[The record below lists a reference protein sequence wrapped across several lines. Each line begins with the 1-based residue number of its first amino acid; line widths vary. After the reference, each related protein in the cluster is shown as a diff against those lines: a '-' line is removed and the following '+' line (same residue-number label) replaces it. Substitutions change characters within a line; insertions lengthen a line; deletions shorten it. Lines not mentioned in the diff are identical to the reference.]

1 MNTPRSQENLVGSL
15 ISNRYRITGYISS
28 GGMGSVFEA
37 ADTRLADK
45 VVAVK
50 VLHQGLI
57 GDKDVVEVL
66 LRRFE
71 EEAKL
76 SAILGGHSC
85 IIQVTDYGV
94 ENAQPYLIMEFLG
107 KPPRSNSLTNLL
119 KDGPLPPERVVSI
132 SAQVCDALY
141 YAHTINTTIGERRIT
156 GVVHRDIKPSNIFVI
171 KEGGIGERIKVL
183 DFGIAKAMSDMT
195 IALGTNM
202 GFIGTLSHASPEQ
215 LRGEVLDARSDIYSF
230 GVLLYQMLTGNLP
243 LSPKT
248 ETLPGWYQ
256 AHNYESPIALENV
269 ALPQRIPERLS
280 QVVFACLE
288 KDPKKR
294 PANMQILG
302 DLLRESL
309 KTDPSQELLK
319 TDSSQDSLKTDPLVQ
334 AAKPPIGAQMVIEA
348 GRTLPPET
356 PTVVTNPPRKQPP
369 QPILPPTVPADNKWS
384 WKWTFLSA
392 TIVTATLLV
401 ACFFGLWVSGGFSSS
416 DTTDQQS
423 SVTFLSLVI
432 GTFGGACL
440 SAVVAKLKVT
450 IEIIVGSSIAGMLI
464 GLLIAA
470 YTPEYALASLI
481 VFPLLCAFTGWLG
494 ALLGN
499 FVQGKST

>member
-119 KDGPLPPERVVSI
+119 KDGPLPPDRVVSI
-132 SAQVCDALY
+132 GAQVCDALY

-171 KEGGIGERIKVL
+171 KEGISERIKVL

-215 LRGEVLDARSDIYSF
+215 LRGEILDARSDLYSF
-230 GVLLYQMLTGNLP
+230 GVVLYQMLTGSLP

-256 AHNYESPIALENV
+256 AHNYESPIALTSL

-280 QVVFACLE
+280 EVVFACLE

-294 PANMQILG
+294 PANMQVLG
-302 DLLRESL
+302 DMLRDALKTEPLPASL
-309 KTDPSQELLK
+309 KPDVAQTVKS
-319 TDSSQDSLKTDPLVQ
+319 
-334 AAKPPIGAQMVIEA
+334 PIGAQMVIEA
-348 GRTLPPET
+348 GRSLPPET
-356 PTVVTNPPRKQPP
+356 PTVVTNPPRKQQPP
-369 QPILPPTVPADNKWS
+369 SVLAPPSVSLEDKWS
-384 WKWTFLSA
+384 WQWTFLSA
-392 TIVTATLLV
+392 PIVTVTLLM

-416 DTTDQQS
+416 ETTDQQS
-423 SVTFLSLVI
+423 SVTFLSMFI
-432 GTFGGACL
+432 GVFSGACL
-440 SAVVAKLKVT
+440 SAVLAKHKVT
-450 IEIIVGSSIAGMLI
+450 IEIIVGSAIAGMLI
-464 GLLIAA
+464 GLLVAV
-470 YTPEYALASLI
+470 YTPEYALASL
-481 VFPLLCAFTGWLG
+481 VVLPLLSAFTGWLG

-499 FVQGKST
+499 LVKGKST

>member
-1 MNTPRSQENLVGSL
+1 MLKLEIDARTPMNTPRSQENLVGSL

-57 GDKDVVEVL
+57 GDKDIVEVL
-66 LRRFE
+66 MRRFE

-94 ENAQPYLIMEFLG
+94 ENAQPYLVMEFLG

-119 KDGPLPPERVVSI
+119 KEGSLPPEHVVRIAS
-132 SAQVCDALY
+132 QVCDALY

-171 KEGGIGERIKVL
+171 KEGGIGERVKVL

-230 GVLLYQMLTGNLP
+230 GVVLYQMLTGNLP
-243 LSPKT
+243 LTPKT

-256 AHNYESPIALENV
+256 AHNYEPPIALESHV
-269 ALPQRIPERLS
+269 LPQRIPERLS

-288 KDPKKR
+288 KDIKKR
-294 PANMQILG
+294 PANMQVLS
-302 DLLRESL
+302 DMLR
-309 KTDPSQELLK
+309 
-319 TDSSQDSLKTDPLVQ
+319 DSLKIDQPIQ
-334 AAKPPIGAQMVIEA
+334 AVKPPIGAQMVIEP
-348 GRTLPPET
+348 GRSLPPET
-356 PTVVTNPPRKQPP
+356 PTVVTNPPRKQP
-369 QPILPPTVPADNKWS
+369 QPAVPPPLPVENKWS

-392 TIVTATLLV
+392 PIVTVTLFIAT
-401 ACFFGLWVSGGFSSS
+401 AFGMWVSGAFSSS
-416 DTTDQQS
+416 EYTEQQ
-423 SVTFLSLVI
+423 TLVI
-432 GTFGGACL
+432 SLSMAMGVFGGACL
-440 SAVVAKLKVT
+440 SAVLTKRKVT
-450 IEIIVGSSIAGMLI
+450 IEIIVGSAIAGMLI
-464 GLLIAA
+464 GLLVAA
-470 YTPEYALASLI
+470 NTPEYALSSLI
-481 VFPLLCAFTGWLG
+481 VLPLLCAFIGWLG
-494 ALLGN
+494 ALLGSL
-499 FVQGKST
+499 VQGKST

>member
-1 MNTPRSQENLVGSL
+1 MLKLEIDARIPMNTPRSQENLVGSL

-57 GDKDVVEVL
+57 GDKDIVDVL

-94 ENAQPYLIMEFLG
+94 ENAQPYLVMEFLG

-119 KDGPLPPERVVSI
+119 REGPLSPEHAVQI

-141 YAHTINTTIGERRIT
+141 YAHTMTTTIGERRIT

-171 KEGGIGERIKVL
+171 KEGGIGERVKVL

-230 GVLLYQMLTGNLP
+230 GVVLYQMLTGKLP
-243 LSPKT
+243 LAPKT

-256 AHNYESPIALENV
+256 AHNYEPPVALESHV
-269 ALPQRIPERLS
+269 LPQRIPECLS

-288 KDPKKR
+288 KDIKKR
-294 PANMQILG
+294 PANMQVLS
-302 DLLRESL
+302 DMLR
-309 KTDPSQELLK
+309 
-319 TDSSQDSLKTDPLVQ
+319 DSLKVD
-334 AAKPPIGAQMVIEA
+334 KPTSMKPRIGAQMVIEV
-348 GRTLPPET
+348 GRSLPSET
-356 PTVVTNPPRKQPP
+356 PTVVTTPPRTQLQPV
-369 QPILPPTVPADNKWS
+369 IPPPLVPVENKWS

-392 TIVTATLLV
+392 PIVTATLLMALV
-401 ACFFGLWVSGGFSSS
+401 FGVWVSGGFFSSEY
-416 DTTDQQS
+416 TEQQ
-423 SVTFLSLVI
+423 TLVI
-432 GTFGGACL
+432 SLSMAMGVFGGACL
-440 SAVVAKLKVT
+440 SAVLTKLKVI
-450 IEIIVGSSIAGMLI
+450 IEIIVGSAIAGMII
-464 GLLIAA
+464 GLLTTAN
-470 YTPEYALASLI
+470 TPEYAFALLI
-481 VFPLLCAFTGWLG
+481 VFPLLSAFFGWLG
-494 ALLGN
+494 ALFGKL
-499 FVQGKST
+499 VQGKST

>member
-57 GDKDVVEVL
+57 GDKDIVEVL

-94 ENAQPYLIMEFLG
+94 ENAQPYLVMEFLG

-119 KDGPLPPERVVSI
+119 KEGALPPERVVSI
-132 SAQVCDALY
+132 GAQVCDALY

-215 LRGEVLDARSDIYSF
+215 LRGEVLDARSDIYAF
-230 GVLLYQMLTGNLP
+230 GVVLYQMLTGNLP

-256 AHNYESPIALENV
+256 AHNYEAPISFESLS
-269 ALPQRIPERLS
+269 LPQQIPERLS
-280 QVVFACLE
+280 KVVFACLA
-288 KDPKKR
+288 KDPDKR
-294 PANMQILG
+294 PANMQVLG
-302 DLLRESL
+302 DMLRDALKTEPLPSSL
-309 KTDPSQELLK
+309 KPDVTP
-319 TDSSQDSLKTDPLVQ
+319 T
-334 AAKPPIGAQMVIEA
+334 AKSPIGAQMVIEP
-348 GRTLPPET
+348 GRSLLEET
-356 PTVVTNPPRKQPP
+356 PTVVTTPPRKQPP
-369 QPILPPTVPADNKWS
+369 QPILPQPIPIENKWS
-384 WKWTFLSA
+384 WTWTFLSA
-392 TIVTATLLV
+392 VIVTATLLM

-416 DTTDQQS
+416 EPTEQQS
-423 SVTFLSLVI
+423 SVTFLSMFI
-432 GTFGGACL
+432 GVFGGACL
-440 SAVVAKLKVT
+440 SAVLTKLKVT
-450 IEIIVGSSIAGMLI
+450 IEIIVGCAIAGMLI
-464 GLLIAA
+464 GLLVAA
-470 YTPEYALASLI
+470 YTPEYALVSL
-481 VFPLLCAFTGWLG
+481 VVLPLLSAFTGWFG
-494 ALLGN
+494 ALLGK
-499 FVQGKST
+499 FVKGKST